1 MSVNLLIFLIVVP
14 AFSPIFAVLKDDFF
28 FTTVS
33 NWQHD
38 CGERK
43 NAPYCHILPSIVVIY
58 L

>member
-28 FTTVS
+28 LQQLVIGSMTVVR
-33 NWQHD
+33 
-38 CGERK
+38 EK
-43 NAPYCHILPSIVVIY
+43 MPHIATFCPL